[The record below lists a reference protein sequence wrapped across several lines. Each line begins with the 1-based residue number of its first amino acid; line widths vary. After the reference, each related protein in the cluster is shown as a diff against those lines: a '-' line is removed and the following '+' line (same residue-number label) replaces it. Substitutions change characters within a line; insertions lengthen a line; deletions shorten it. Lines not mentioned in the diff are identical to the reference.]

1 MRHLRDLLMLVPIVA
16 LGACDSSSGPPK
28 AGGAAGPG
36 AKPCRFAFVSN
47 NFSTFWTIAQ
57 KGLEKAKAELGVD
70 VEFRAPKTGKVDEQQ
85 RIIEDL
91 LVQGVDGIAI
101 SPIDP
106 DNMVDLLNRAAAKVP
121 LICQDSD
128 APKSN
133 RLCYIGTDNYKAG
146 REAGKAMKEALGE
159 AGGKVAIFV
168 GRIDAQNARDR
179 RQGFLDEVQGAKIEL
194 VKDFFD
200 YAAQSTAKQNAE
212 DALTAYPD
220 LTAMLGLWAYNGP
233 AIAAAVKTAGKVGK
247 IKIVCFDEE
256 AEALQAI
263 QDGVIYATVVQ
274 KPFEFGYRSM
284 KLLKAIKDGKSAEVI
299 PASKVIDTGVVTVTR
314 ENVVEFWAKLKE
326 LTK

>member
-1 MRHLRDLLMLVPIVA
+1 VRIVTK
-16 LGACDSSSGPPK
+16 GPE
-28 AGGAAGPG
+28 
-36 AKPCRFAFVSN
+36 
-47 NFSTFWTIAQ
+47 STDVRQQIQIVEELIAS
-57 KGLEKAKAELGVD
+57 
-70 VEFRAPKTGKVDEQQ
+70 R
-85 RIIEDL
+85 
-91 LVQGVDGIAI
+91 VDGIALCAT
-101 SPIDP
+101 DP
-106 DNMVDLLNRAAAKVP
+106 QALIPLVDKAIAAGIPTIAFE
-121 LICQDSD
+121 SD
-128 APKSN
+128 MPRSG
-133 RLCYIGTDNYKAG
+133 RLCFLGTDNYKAG
-146 REAGKAMKEALGE
+146 REAGKAMKEALGK

-179 RQGFLDEVQGAKIEL
+179 RQGFLDEVQGAQIEL

-284 KLLKAIKDGKSAEVI
+284 VILKAIKDGKAADVI
-299 PASKVIDTGVVTVTR
+299 PQNKIIDTGVVTVKR
-314 ENVVEFWAKLKE
+314 ETVAEFWAKLKE